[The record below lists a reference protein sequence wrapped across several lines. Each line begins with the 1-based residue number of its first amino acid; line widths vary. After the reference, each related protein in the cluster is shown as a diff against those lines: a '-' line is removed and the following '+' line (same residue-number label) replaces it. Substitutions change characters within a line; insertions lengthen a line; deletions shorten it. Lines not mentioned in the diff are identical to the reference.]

1 MRDWEH
7 SSAVTRF
14 LPAALL
20 PLLAIWTGSLS
31 LYAQANSNP
40 EDLYRRTDYQASLG
54 LLDANSSDAAIQN
67 LIGRDYYMLGDFKR
81 ATEHFQKAQQ
91 QAPSSSDYALWLG
104 RGWGRRAETSN
115 PLFAAGYASRARQW
129 FEKAVELDGKNQ
141 DALSDLF
148 DYYLE
153 APGFM
158 GGGFD
163 KAQVIA
169 GRIAAADPAEG
180 FFARARL
187 AEQRREYATAEQ
199 QLRRAMDA
207 APSQVGRIVDLAK
220 FLAHQG
226 RTQESDALFAKASTI
241 APDAPKVWYARADT
255 LIQSKRNLPEAKR
268 LLERY
273 LQASITPDDPP
284 KQDAQRLLKII
295 VD

>member
-1 MRDWEH
+1 MRDWRH
-7 SSAVTRF
+7 TSVVKRF
-14 LPAALL
+14 LAAAVV
-20 PLLAIWTGSLS
+20 PLLAIWIGSLA
-31 LYAQANSNP
+31 LFAQPNSKA
-40 EDLYRRTDYQASLG
+40 EDLYRRTEYQASLG
-54 LLDANSSDAAIQN
+54 LLDCNSSDAAAQN

-81 ATEHFQKAQQ
+81 ATEHFQKAQEER
-91 QAPSSSDYALWLG
+91 PSSSDYALWLG

-115 PLFAAGYASRARQW
+115 PLFAAGYASKARQW
-129 FEKAVELDGKNQ
+129 FERAVELDGKNL

-169 GRIAAADPAEG
+169 GRIAAANPAEG

-187 AEQRREYATAEQ
+187 AEQRREYGTAEQ

-207 APSQVGRIVDLAK
+207 APSQVGRVVDLAK

-255 LIQSKRNLPEAKR
+255 LIQAKRNLPEAKR

>member
-1 MRDWEH
+1 
-7 SSAVTRF
+7 
-14 LPAALL
+14 
-20 PLLAIWTGSLS
+20 

-91 QAPSSSDYALWLG
+91 QAPLSSDYALWLG